1 MSSVTSVRTIMTGNQ
16 AVAEAVR
23 LARTEVIAAY
33 PITPQTVIVEKL
45 AEMVDSGLLDAEF
58 IRVESE
64 HSALAAVYGSAVAG
78 KRSFTATSSHG
89 LLYMY
94 EMVWWVANARVPL
107 VMTVV
112 TRTIGPPWNIHTDH
126 TDLLT
131 MRDSGWI
138 IAMAEN
144 VQEAFDLTIQGFR
157 ISEEVSLP
165 YTAGMDAF
173 QLSHTSEVVD
183 IPPQQLIDEFL
194 PERKQSYVFGD
205 EAFTVGCIGPNEY
218 TAKLRRDTFETLKSA
233 EKVVDKVSKE
243 YREITGRDCG
253 LYEEYRLDDAEY
265 AVVMMGAWSG
275 DAKDAIDI
283 LRKDNLPVGLLKL
296 RYVRPMPYR
305 SIQKLLD
312 GKQVLVLDRDCS
324 MGAGGVL
331 GMEIRNC
338 VEATNVI
345 AGIGGVDVGVDDFIK
360 IFRMFSE
367 GKLEVEKNGVY
378 WY

>member
-1 MSSVTSVRTIMTGNQ
+1 MRTIMTGNQ

-23 LARTEVIAAY
+23 LSNTEVIAAY

-45 AEMVDSGLLDAEF
+45 AEMVDSGKLDAEF

-107 VMTVV
+107 VMTIV

-138 IAMAEN
+138 ISMAEN
-144 VQEAFDLTIQGFR
+144 VQEAFDLTVQGFR

-165 YTAGMDAF
+165 FTAGMDAF

-183 IPPQQLIDEFL
+183 LPEKDAIDEFL

-218 TAKLRRDTFETLKSA
+218 TAKLRKDTFEALKKA
-233 EKVVDKVSKE
+233 ENVIEKVSKE
-243 YREITGRDCG
+243 YEELTGRNCG
-253 LYEEYRLDDAEY
+253 LFEEYMLDDAEY
-265 AVVMMGAWSG
+265 AVVTMGAWSG
-275 DAKDAIDI
+275 DAKDAIDE
-283 LRKDNLPVGLLKL
+283 LRKEGVPIGLLKL

-305 SIQKLLD
+305 KLRKALD
-312 GKQVLVLDRDCS
+312 GKHVLVVDRDCS
-324 MGAGGVL
+324 MGASGIL
-331 GMEIRNC
+331 GMEIKAF
-338 VEATNVI
+338 VGEATNVI
-345 AGIGGVDVGVDDFIK
+345 AGIGGVDVGVEEFVKMFRDF
-360 IFRMFSE
+360 SD
-367 GKLEVEKNGVY
+367 GKFEENGVF
-378 WY
+378 WF